1 MTNRAA
7 VAVLLVAVAAS
18 SVAEAQ
24 RPSADPRRPGQ
35 GYASDP
41 AGMELDRIDGPTESG
56 YSLLVSRSGDTVRSE
71 LHRDGA
77 AVKAWLRTYAP
88 DGVLSR
94 EAMEEGGALREEI
107 LYDEAGR
114 PRLERFFVAGGD
126 VEETAYEY
134 LSGQLASKRTTR
146 GDDELSAITYIYA
159 PDGRLALAK
168 ESGGRAFGTEAAR
181 GGAFLSWRAGTD
193 GMELRGYDRDG
204 RLVEIT
210 TYDGAALV
218 SRESRIWKDG
228 VLASVAVEGGDGA
241 RVITEYE
248 NDGPAAGKPAK
259 VTTERDGAIVSTETH
274 AYDADGRLSAVERT
288 GDGVSVVIEY
298 AYDESGSASSVR
310 TSRGGLTVSVVRYE
324 SATTRVEEL
333 YDDGVAFARV
343 RYEDGRR
350 VLEEILRDG
359 VVVRSR
365 SFE

>member
-7 VAVLLVAVAAS
+7 VAVLLVAAAAS
-18 SVAEAQ
+18 SVV
-24 RPSADPRRPGQ
+24 ADGTW
-35 GYASDP
+35 YASDP
-41 AGMELDRIDGPTESG
+41 AGMELDRIDGPADSG

-94 EAMEEGGALREEI
+94 EAMEEGGALREET

-114 PRLERFFVAGGD
+114 PRLERSFVAGGD

-134 LSGQLASKRTTR
+134 LSGRLASKRKTR
-146 GDDELSAITYIYA
+146 RGEELSAITYLYA

-168 ESGGRAFGTEAAR
+168 ESGGLAFGTEAAR
-181 GGAFLSWRAGTD
+181 AGAFLSWRAGAD
-193 GMELRGYDRDG
+193 GMELRGYDGDG

-228 VLASVAVEGGDGA
+228 ALSSVVVEGGDGA
-241 RVITEYE
+241 RVSTEYE
-248 NDGPAAGKPAK
+248 DGGPAAGKPAR
-259 VTTERDGAIVSTETH
+259 VTTERDGAVVSVENH
-274 AYDADGRLSAVERT
+274 AYDAEGRLSAVERT
-288 GDGVSVVIEY
+288 GGGPTVLIEY
-298 AYDESGSASSVR
+298 AYGESGSASSVR

-350 VLEEILRDG
+350 VLEEMLRDG